1 MFTVA
6 LIRSS
11 MSIVVHHI
19 IEVHVSRDRNQRIN
33 SSGSG
38 VDTMDDAAHEL
49 SFQSI
54 LHSACELFLTERFRC
69 EEFADILREVVQG
82 VPDLRGRKEQIEVVI
97 LPLLT
102 RSSSVS

>member
-54 LHSACELFLTERFRC
+54 LHLTCQLFQTARFRR
-69 EEFADILREVVQG
+69 EELDDILREIVHVT
-82 VPDLRGRKEQIEVVI
+82 PNLN
-97 LPLLT
+97 
-102 RSSSVS
+102 